1 MIRVSTVHWRCPP
14 VIAAVQVESEAWVMA
29 PPVIALD
36 LERDKELYKVIRIS
50 TPPDDSD
57 LLYVVCTSDGDSGTR
72 IEFHLYDDLS
82 SGAVT
87 VAKDFIAKVIRRGDT
102 GKFTPRRVGFVR

>member
-1 MIRVSTVHWRCPP
+1 VIHVGSVRWRCPP

-50 TPPDDSD
+50 TPPDDAD

-82 SGAVT
+82 SESVAI
-87 VAKDFIAKVIRRGDT
+87 AKDFTERVIRRGDA
-102 GKFTPRRVGFVR
+102 GKFTPRKVGFVR